1 MDVED
6 GNVLKISG
14 ERSREDVNKTDKWHH
29 VERSYGQ
36 FLRKFRLPKDVE
48 IDKVSASVEN
58 GVLTVNVPKAQVKK
72 PAVQSIQVSW
82 NERR

>member
-1 MDVED
+1 MDIED

-14 ERSREDVNKTDKWHH
+14 ERRKEEVKKTDKWHH
-29 VERSYGQ
+29 VERSHGQ

-58 GVLTVNVPKAQVKK
+58 GVLTVNVPKLREKK
-72 PAVQSIQVSW
+72 PAVQSIQVS
-82 NERR
+82 